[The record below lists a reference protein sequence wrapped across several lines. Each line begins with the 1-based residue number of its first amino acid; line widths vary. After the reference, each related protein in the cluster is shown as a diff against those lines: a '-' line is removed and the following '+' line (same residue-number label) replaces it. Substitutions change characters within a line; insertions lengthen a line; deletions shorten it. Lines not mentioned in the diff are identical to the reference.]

1 MVWFVYASGNQ
12 TQKVVPGGW
21 FKWERP
27 GIDFPF
33 YNDDSV
39 PAWHGWLLLGVSL
52 FVAVALNVSTFLPVD
67 RSTFKVIV
75 VFLIPLATFLFVAHG
90 NLGTVIKKP
99 RLGDIP
105 LVIVVVVL
113 DMVYSLA
120 IGGLLHYVLGLP
132 TQANA
137 VYGQTMDAG
146 FFALVFVQLFGE
158 ELFKTNML
166 LGILLLLFRRSGNRK
181 SAVVI
186 ATFVTLLVFGLAHYA
201 AYGSLLQILLIQG
214 LGSIICLFAYI
225 KTKNMLVTYAAH
237 LLVDLIPFGLATI
250 GAVQTGAT
258 AAALILL

>member
-1 MVWFVYASGNQ
+1 M
-12 TQKVVPGGW
+12 
-21 FKWERP
+21 
-27 GIDFPF
+27 
-33 YNDDSV
+33 
-39 PAWHGWLLLGVSL
+39 PAWHGWLLLGASL
-52 FVAVALNVSTFLPVD
+52 FVAVALNVSTFLPAD
-67 RSTFKVIV
+67 RSIFKVIV
-75 VFLIPLATFLFVAHG
+75 VFLIPLVTLLFVAHG

-105 LVIVVVVL
+105 LIIIVVVL
-113 DMVYSLA
+113 DMGYSLA

-137 VYGQTMDAG
+137 AYGETMDFG

-186 ATFVTLLVFGLAHYA
+186 ATFVTLLIFGLAHFA
-201 AYGSLLQILLIQG
+201 AYDSLAQILLIQG
-214 LGSIICLFAYI
+214 LGSVICLFAYL

-237 LLVDLIPFGLATI
+237 LIIDLIPFGLNAL
-250 GAVQTGAT
+250 GAVSGGA

>member
-1 MVWFVYASGNQ
+1 MEKA
-12 TQKVVPGGW
+12 KKIVPEGW

-39 PAWHGWLLLGVSL
+39 PTWQGWLLLGVSL

-67 RSTFKVIV
+67 RSIFKIVV
-75 VFLIPLATFLFVAHG
+75 VFLIPLVTLLFVARG
-90 NLGTVIKKP
+90 NLGTIIKKP

-105 LVIVVVVL
+105 LIVIVVVL
-113 DMVYSLA
+113 DMVYA
-120 IGGLLHYVLGLP
+120 IAVSGFLHFVLGLP
-132 TQANA
+132 SHANA
-137 VYGQTMDAG
+137 AYGQTMDAG

-201 AYGSLLQILLIQG
+201 AYGSLVQILLIQG
-214 LGSIICLFAYI
+214 LGSIFCLFAYL
-225 KTKNMLVTYAAH
+225 KTKNMLVPYAAH
-237 LLVDLIPFGLATI
+237 LLIDLIPFGLSVLGIVSTSASAT
-250 GAVQTGAT
+250 
-258 AAALILL
+258 ALILL

>member
-1 MVWFVYASGNQ
+1 MEK
-12 TQKVVPGGW
+12 TKKIVPEGW

-27 GIDFPF
+27 EIDFPF
-33 YNDDSV
+33 YDDDSV

-67 RSTFKVIV
+67 RSIFKIIV
-75 VFLIPLATFLFVAHG
+75 VFLIPLVTLLFVAHG
-90 NLGTVIKKP
+90 DIGTVIKKP

-105 LVIVVVVL
+105 LILIVVVL
-113 DMVYSLA
+113 DVVYSLA
-120 IGGLLHYVLGLP
+120 VGGLLVALGIQ
-132 TQANA
+132 THANA
-137 VYGQTMDAG
+137 VFGETMDVG

-201 AYGSLLQILLIQG
+201 AYGSLVQILLIQG
-214 LGSIICLFAYI
+214 LGSIICLFAYL
-225 KTKNMLVTYAAH
+225 KTKNMLVTYVAH
-237 LLVDLIPFGLATI
+237 LLIDLIPFGLATL
-250 GAVQTGAT
+250 GLVSAGAT
-258 AAALILL
+258 AAALILF

>member
-1 MVWFVYASGNQ
+1 MEKTNRA
-12 TQKVVPGGW
+12 VPEGW

-27 GIDFPF
+27 GLDFPF

-39 PAWHGWLLLGVSL
+39 PIWHGWLLLGVSL

-67 RSTFKVIV
+67 RSVFKIIV
-75 VFLIPLATFLFVAHG
+75 VFLIPLVTLLFVARS
-90 NLGTVIKKP
+90 NIGTIIKKP

-105 LVIVVVVL
+105 LIIIVVVL
-113 DMVYSLA
+113 DIAYSFA
-120 IGGLLHYVLGLP
+120 MGGLLHFVLGIP
-132 TQANA
+132 TQGNA
-137 VYGQTMDAG
+137 VFGETMDAG

-181 SAVVI
+181 SGVVI

-214 LGSIICLFAYI
+214 LGSIICLFAYL
-225 KTKNMLVTYAAH
+225 KTKNMLVTYVAH
-237 LLVDLIPFGLATI
+237 LIIDFIPFGLATL
-250 GAVQTGAT
+250 GMLSAGTT
-258 AAALILL
+258 AASLLLL

>member
-1 MVWFVYASGNQ
+1 MEKA
-12 TQKVVPGGW
+12 KKIVPEGW

-33 YNDDSV
+33 YNDNSV
-39 PAWHGWLLLGVSL
+39 PSWHGWLLLGVSL

-67 RSTFKVIV
+67 RSIFKVIV
-75 VFLIPLATFLFVAHG
+75 VFLIPLVTLLFVAHG

-105 LVIVVVVL
+105 LIIIVVVL
-113 DMVYSLA
+113 DMGYALA
-120 IGGLLHYVLGLP
+120 IGGFLHYVLGLP
-132 TQANA
+132 TQGNA

-186 ATFVTLLVFGLAHYA
+186 ATFVTLFVFGIAHYA

-214 LGSIICLFAYI
+214 LGSIFCLFAYI

-237 LLVDLIPFGLATI
+237 LLIDFIPFGLSAL
-250 GAVQTGAT
+250 GMVSTGAS
-258 AAALILL
+258 AATLILL

>member
-1 MVWFVYASGNQ
+1 MEK
-12 TQKVVPGGW
+12 TKKIVPEGW

-27 GIDFPF
+27 EIDFPF
-33 YNDDSV
+33 YDDDSV

-67 RSTFKVIV
+67 RSIFKIIV
-75 VFLIPLATFLFVAHG
+75 VFLIPLVTLLFVAHG
-90 NLGTVIKKP
+90 NIGTIIKKP

-105 LVIVVVVL
+105 LIIIVVVL
-113 DMVYSLA
+113 DVVYSLA
-120 IGGLLHYVLGLP
+120 VGGLLVALGIQ
-132 TQANA
+132 TRGN
-137 VYGQTMDAG
+137 VVFGQTMDAG

-214 LGSIICLFAYI
+214 LGSIICVFAYL
-225 KTKNMLVTYAAH
+225 KTKNMLVTYVAH
-237 LLVDLIPFGLATI
+237 LLIDLIPFGLATL
-250 GAVQTGAT
+250 GLVSAGAT
-258 AAALILL
+258 AAALILF

>member
-1 MVWFVYASGNQ
+1 MEKAK
-12 TQKVVPGGW
+12 KVVPEGW

-33 YNDDSV
+33 YDDDSV

-52 FVAVALNVSTFLPVD
+52 FVAVALNVSVFLPVD
-67 RSTFKVIV
+67 RSVFKIIV
-75 VFLIPLATFLFVAHG
+75 VFLIPLVTLLYVAHG
-90 NLGTVIKKP
+90 NIGTVIKKP

-105 LVIVVVVL
+105 LIIVVVVL
-113 DMVYSLA
+113 DMLYSFA
-120 IGGLLHYVLGLP
+120 MGALLQFALGIQ

-137 VYGQTMDAG
+137 AFGEAMDAG
-146 FFALVFVQLFGE
+146 FFALLFVQLFGE

-201 AYGSLLQILLIQG
+201 AYGSLVQILLIQG

-237 LLVDLIPFGLATI
+237 LIIDLIPFGLAAA
-250 GAVQTGAT
+250 GALSAGTT